1 MQSGLLLDVVV
12 GKGAAVLQLLAS
24 EDEALLVGGDAL
36 LVLDLGLDV
45 VDGVGRLHLEGDG
58 LTGDCNRGRA
68 RGYLGSATSRRRG
81 GRNWWKK
88 SPKRPAPGIPAGRGR
103 RDCGGAL
110 TGLYEN
116 LHVCLIR
123 CSALV
128 RRRDVG
134 KGLAALLAGAYTA
147 LS

>member
-1 MQSGLLLDVVV
+1 MV
-12 GKGAAVLQLLAS
+12 S
-24 EDEALLVGGDAL
+24 EDSTSRVM
-36 LVLDLGLDV
+36 VLPV
-45 VDGVGRLHLEGDG
+45 TEEEGRED
-58 LTGDCNRGRA
+58 
-68 RGYLGSATSRRRG
+68 LGSATSRG
-81 GRNWWKK
+81 GGNWWKK
-88 SPKRPAPGIPAGRGR
+88 SPKRPAPGIPAGSGR

-134 KGLAALLAGAYTA
+134 KGLAALPAGAYTA